1 MEPITE
7 LTLQVFFRRLGESYL
22 QPATLYLLGGSA
34 MCLLGSPCA
43 TLDIDYDVDLGAEDQ
58 SVLRAVIS
66 ELASEMQLDVEAI
79 RLAEFA
85 PLPPQ
90 AHERRRFCGPVRP
103 LGVYIFD
110 LYSIALSKIARGFES
125 DLEDVLFLLRTGQI
139 EFDQLERHFIAGLP
153 VASKNRYRPA
163 RVPSL
168 FRGNPARR
176 WRPRPGLAGG
186 TAIPAV
192 CFGVAGLRPFLDT
205 HFQW

>member
-7 LTLQVFFRRLGESYL
+7 LTLQEFFRRLGESYL

-34 MCLLGSPCA
+34 MCLLGSPRA

-66 ELASEMQLDVEAI
+66 ELASEMQLDVEAV

-90 AHERRRFCGPVRP
+90 ARERRRFVGQFGQ

-139 EFDQLERHFIAGLP
+139 EFDQLERHFIAVLP
-153 VASKNRYRPA
+153 AAPKTDIDPQEFRAFFEEIRRGYRTQSGA
-163 RVPSL
+163 
-168 FRGNPARR
+168 
-176 WRPRPGLAGG
+176 
-186 TAIPAV
+186 
-192 CFGVAGLRPFLDT
+192 
-205 HFQW
+205 